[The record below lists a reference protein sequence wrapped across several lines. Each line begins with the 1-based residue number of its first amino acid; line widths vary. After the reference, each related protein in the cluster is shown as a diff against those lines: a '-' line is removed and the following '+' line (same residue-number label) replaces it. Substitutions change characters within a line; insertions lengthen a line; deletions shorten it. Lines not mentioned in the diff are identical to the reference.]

1 MHTRLRFPPSS
12 ALLLSPPYFS
22 VHQRFPFFSSGF
34 YLFIHLFYFFLWA
47 TRLAAFSLS
56 LTKCQSI
63 IGASCLSHS
72 FSPPFF
78 ALYLLSMLPHTLSIT
93 PPNKRLSL
101 LQSLVTDPSVS
112 PRFGLAD
119 APKIKKHFTVYIL
132 HIRIQ
137 QSMHFSTEAW
147 RCMTVA
153 MLQMIIFLFLFWT
166 LEVLSD
172 EGRRHPWWISYNS
185 LIFLFFFFLF
195 GISFPACSLKP
206 VPSFPP
212 SNYMM

>member
-1 MHTRLRFPPSS
+1 MHTRLRFSPSS

-34 YLFIHLFYFFLWA
+34 YLFIYLFFFYWPRVSRLLTCLLPSANQSSAHLA
-47 TRLAAFSLS
+47 S
-56 LTKCQSI
+56 LTP
-63 IGASCLSHS
+63 SH
-72 FSPPFF
+72 PPFF
-78 ALYLLSMLPHTLSIT
+78 ALYLLFMLPHTLSIT

-153 MLQMIIFLFLFWT
+153 MLQM
-166 LEVLSD
+166 
-172 EGRRHPWWISYNS
+172 
-185 LIFLFFFFLF
+185 FFFSFLNSWGTF
-195 GISFPACSLKP
+195 RWGKEATLMD
-206 VPSFPP
+206 VL
-212 SNYMM
+212 